1 MRWSVVL
8 TSTLSGALHAQTLFT
23 GRVVDATS
31 GTPLPYCTVARTGS
45 TQGTITN
52 ADGLFRITVG
62 ALDSV
67 RFSYVGYTTRT
78 LPFGRLAEGMDVR
91 LAPAAIAIGEVV
103 IRPDDRLYERVIR
116 ANKWI
121 RQAPSIGSKLF
132 FGMETYSRGLPVE
145 MIHAY
150 YTASLRGGELLDLE
164 LKNGRIGVATT
175 DGRLFINYNTTKAF
189 ALIAITAED
198 SPFPTSPLKHQRAKQ
213 LRKGFIVEEVSTA
226 AGKDGV
232 DHLRI
237 VPRTNNPEAFTTELW
252 LEPGGDAVRAVE
264 LRCKNCPK
272 HPFIPLYEHG
282 RIDTVDLRYKQ
293 FWSVGPTP
301 FPQVMQLD
309 YHMAYSGPDTHE
321 GFTTHA
327 LMHAYDP
334 GQGFTLPLFTYHG
347 ELPDYRKIGWLSEDT
362 AFWQRVQPPL
372 PTARQEQAMRF
383 LRMNDINH
391 GGWFNELDNGRNF
404 FKPPY
409 ALWSAEKRVR
419 LIDLK
424 DALALPDPD
433 QRPVPKDSLA
443 LLVQFYLDM
452 DTVNGR
458 FIHRSFTVVDGYGTV
473 VPEAREPWTDCFQN
487 IWFDLCEV
495 ERRRME
501 AALNASGM
509 TPARAEAVY
518 TTHTRALQRI
528 TLRYLQETD
537 NGKRCEALFPWN
549 AVVKE
554 ALGIDNIALL
564 GM

>member
-1 MRWSVVL
+1 MRWSVVIAC
-8 TSTLSGALHAQTLFT
+8 TLSGALHAQTLFT
-23 GRVVDATS
+23 GRVVDAAS

-67 RFSYVGYTTRT
+67 RFSFVGYTTRT

-121 RQAPSIGSKLF
+121 RQAPPIGSKLF

-198 SPFPTSPLKHQRAKQ
+198 SPFPTSPIETPAC
-213 LRKGFIVEEVSTA
+213 ETA
-226 AGKDGV
+226 AQGLHRGRGEYRCRSGWCGPPAHRATDQQPGGL
-232 DHLRI
+232 HHRALA
-237 VPRTNNPEAFTTELW
+237 RTRRRCRTRGGTALQELPEAPLHPPLRARTHRHRGPALQAD
-252 LEPGGDAVRAVE
+252 LEPGSRTLPPSDATGLPHGVQRPRHTRGLHHPRAHAC
-264 LRCKNCPK
+264 LR
-272 HPFIPLYEHG
+272 
-282 RIDTVDLRYKQ
+282 
-293 FWSVGPTP
+293 
-301 FPQVMQLD
+301 
-309 YHMAYSGPDTHE
+309 
-321 GFTTHA
+321 
-327 LMHAYDP
+327 P

-347 ELPDYRKIGWLSEDT
+347 ELPDYRKIGWLPEDT

-419 LIDLK
+419 LIDLQ
-424 DALALPDPD
+424 DALALPVPD
-433 QRPVPKDSLA
+433 QRPTPKDSLA

-487 IWFDLCEV
+487 IWFDLCEI

-509 TPARAEAVY
+509 DPRPRRGRVHHAHPGLAAHHPALPARD
-518 TTHTRALQRI
+518 R
-528 TLRYLQETD
+528 
-537 NGKRCEALFPWN
+537 
-549 AVVKE
+549 
-554 ALGIDNIALL
+554 
-564 GM
+564 